1 MARPSFQS
9 ISSVNS
15 SSTPPGLS
23 PGGDQFRDHL
33 KKKKKSGFQNLPSDS
48 ILYFKADLGQ
58 VGSLVRENNNKLF
71 FYLFVKEVQIYY

>member
-9 ISSVNS
+9 ILSVTS

-23 PGGDQFRDHL
+23 PGGDQFIDHL
-33 KKKKKSGFQNLPSDS
+33 KKKKSGFQNLLSDS

-58 VGSLVRENNNKLF
+58 VWSLVGENNNKLF